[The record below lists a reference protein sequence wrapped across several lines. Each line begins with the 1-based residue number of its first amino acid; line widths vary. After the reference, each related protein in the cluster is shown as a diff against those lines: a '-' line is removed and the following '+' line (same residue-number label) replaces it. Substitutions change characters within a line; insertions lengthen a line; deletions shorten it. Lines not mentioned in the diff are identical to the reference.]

1 MPRKT
6 CIHEYTLV
14 HKYLVGV
21 VVLKYCKK
29 LIVAIITVMVSIN
42 TTGNVIYRHQSFPKI
57 RYH

>member
-21 VVLKYCKK
+21 VVLKYCKR
-29 LIVAIITVMVSIN
+29 LTVAIITVMVSMN
-42 TTGNVIYRHQSFPKI
+42 TTGNVIGIKASLK
-57 RYH
+57 